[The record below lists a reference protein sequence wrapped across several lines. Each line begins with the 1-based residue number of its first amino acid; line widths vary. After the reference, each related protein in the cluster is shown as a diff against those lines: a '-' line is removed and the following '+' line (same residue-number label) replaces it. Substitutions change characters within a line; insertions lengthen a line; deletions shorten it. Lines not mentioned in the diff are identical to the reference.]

1 MWETLLEAGKEEGLI
16 PCGLGARDTLRMEAA
31 MPLYG
36 HEMDDEVS
44 PLETGL
50 NFGVKMKKDEFI
62 GKKAI
67 EDRGTP
73 KIERIGLKV
82 TGRGISDIQHPERI
96 ALILDIR
103 SPWHLLMPEA

>member
-1 MWETLLEAGKEEGLI
+1 
-16 PCGLGARDTLRMEAA
+16 
-31 MPLYG
+31 
-36 HEMDDEVS
+36 MDDEVS

-82 TGRGISDIQHPERI
+82 TGRGIIREHQDLYAGGSEDRTYNIRN
-96 ALILDIR
+96 ALPFILDIR

>member
-1 MWETLLEAGKEEGLI
+1 
-16 PCGLGARDTLRMEAA
+16 MEAA

-50 NFGVKMKKDEFI
+50 NFGVKLKKDEFI

-67 EDRGTP
+67 EAVSYTH
-73 KIERIGLKV
+73 L
-82 TGRGISDIQHPERI
+82 SDVR
-96 ALILDIR
+96 
-103 SPWHLLMPEA
+103 